1 MENLKKLNWGQ
12 ISSTIIY
19 IVLGLVLAFFP
30 QTVNEMISYVL
41 AAALFLVALIFLFNY
56 FKKNVQSNFF
66 RNDLVFAVIAL
77 VIGIL
82 LLVKRSTVLE
92 LIPIVL
98 GAVTIIS
105 GVRKL
110 QNALDLIR
118 LGLGGWKTV
127 LVLAAI
133 NIIFGIILVWQ
144 ASAAVNTVI
153 RLIGVGLIFSGA
165 SDLFSSLWIK
175 RIAKKASS
183 SSKDDD
189 LVEIDETK

>member
-1 MENLKKLNWGQ
+1 MDNLKKLNWGQ
-12 ISSTIIY
+12 ISSAIIY
-19 IVLGLVLAFFP
+19 IVLGLVLTFFP

-56 FKKNVQSNFF
+56 FKKNVQSNFY

-82 LLVKRSTVLE
+82 LLVKRSSVLE
-92 LIPIVL
+92 LIPVVL
-98 GAVTIIS
+98 GGITIVS
-105 GVRKL
+105 GVKKL

-118 LGLGGWKTV
+118 LKVGGWRSIII
-127 LVLAAI
+127 LAAI

-153 RLIGVGLIFSGA
+153 RLIGIGLIFSGV
-165 SDLFSSLWIK
+165 SDLFSILWIK

>member
-12 ISSTIIY
+12 MSSTIIY
-19 IVLGLVLAFFP
+19 IILGLVLAFFP
-30 QTVNEMISYVL
+30 QTINEMISYVL

-56 FKKNVQSNFF
+56 FKKNVQNNFF

-92 LIPIVL
+92 LIPVIL

-105 GVRKL
+105 GVKKL

-118 LGLGGWKTV
+118 LKLGGWKSIII
-127 LVLAAI
+127 LAAI
-133 NIIFGIILVWQ
+133 NIVFGIILVWQ

-153 RLIGVGLIFSGA
+153 RLIGIGLVFSGA
-165 SDLFSSLWIK
+165 SDLFSMLWIK
-175 RIAKKASS
+175 RIAKKFST
-183 SSKDDD
+183 SKDND

>member
-12 ISSTIIY
+12 MSSAIIY
-19 IVLGLVLAFFP
+19 TVLGLVLAFFP

-56 FKKNVQSNFF
+56 FKKNVQNNFF

-82 LLVKRSTVLE
+82 LLVKRSSVLE

-98 GAVTIIS
+98 GAITIVS
-105 GVRKL
+105 GVKKL

-118 LGLGGWKTV
+118 LKIGGWKSIII
-127 LVLAAI
+127 LAAI
-133 NIIFGIILVWQ
+133 NIVFGIVLVWQ

-153 RLIGVGLIFSGA
+153 RLIGIGLIFSGA
-165 SDLFSSLWIK
+165 SDMFSMLWIK
-175 RIAKKASS
+175 RIAKKTSPS
-183 SSKDDD
+183 TKDDD

>member
-12 ISSTIIY
+12 MSSTIIY
-19 IVLGLVLAFFP
+19 IILGLVLAFFP

-56 FKKNVQSNFF
+56 FKKNVQNNFF

-92 LIPIVL
+92 LIPVIL

-105 GVRKL
+105 GVKKL

-118 LGLGGWKTV
+118 LKLGGWKSIII
-127 LVLAAI
+127 LAAI
-133 NIIFGIILVWQ
+133 NIVFGIILVWQ

-153 RLIGVGLIFSGA
+153 RLIGIGLVFSGA
-165 SDLFSSLWIK
+165 SDLFSMLWIK
-175 RIAKKASS
+175 RIAKKFST
-183 SSKDDD
+183 SKDND